1 MDMKI
6 DKYVIIA
13 SLNSEPTC
21 KLINRIQ
28 SLCLLISGL
37 PGLAL
42 RMHVELLGKASK
54 PHNSTNILKA
64 LPGKLSNLVF
74 SDSLSLSLGFRQS
87 EIQTSLLRCKDKLE
101 YQNFACNKW
110 SHSTYQV
117 VNNKGADL
125 TVQMCRL
132 D

>member
-21 KLINRIQ
+21 NLRNRVQ

-37 PGLAL
+37 PGPAL
-42 RMHVELLGKASK
+42 RMHVELLVK

-74 SDSLSLSLGFRQS
+74 SDSLALSLGFRQS
-87 EIQTSLLRCKDKLE
+87 EIQTSLLRCKD
-101 YQNFACNKW
+101 
-110 SHSTYQV
+110 
-117 VNNKGADL
+117 
-125 TVQMCRL
+125 
-132 D
+132 